1 MPIYNPETQEYE
13 ETPEEKQL
21 REQQAAAAQQP
32 IYQIGPGPAPA
43 PAGPVAPANAQY
55 LAQNESGNNPNI
67 GYHDKSKSTAQG
79 TYGITTPQYQEIQKA
94 NPAFANRP
102 FSSLTPQ
109 DQTAALGTSNDVYAQ
124 QLRAKGIPEV
134 TLGMINAAHFAGAGG
149 LHHFLTN
156 GGAVLPEI
164 AAKNGGEEN
173 ARRIINQRL
182 MSSASPASGAVAPVA
197 PQPAPAG
204 QFMGGQPG
212 YDEAGTRI
220 QPNGMPGITQPAPA
234 APVAPEPAPE
244 PGLPGVNYGLST
256 GQSGLGMRGPEGQT
270 AAPMGPSPIPEAPL
284 TLAQNQ
290 FQQSQDN
297 IDELMKLKADTNLP
311 EHIRQRSGD
320 RAYELMNQQYKK
332 QEAEAKAKELV
343 ASGDQNKIAR
353 VLSSNPKDEEG
364 SWLKMIMLGFISP
377 QLAGAEAV
385 KLGLAPTKWATAMDA
400 DGNTGL
406 IRYRADGL
414 PMEGTKADGTA
425 MTKQELTAY
434 ASQGAAKASDTSHTL
449 HQAVINGEVHT
460 ISQRRLPNGKIQ
472 YRDDTSNAV
481 LPNAPA
487 GMTALGRIDP
497 IEQKALK
504 AKETIETKLR
514 KANEDIKLAGGTP
527 HTEEYIQQQGN
538 AAYSGLSGRQFG
550 GAATGAPVAATAQA
564 ATPTPAVAATPVKS
578 VAQKIADYELPM
590 PSPSMRDPGSVSV
603 RNEVLKLNPGYDG
616 QKFKE
621 NQSIIKDFTPG
632 GTAGKS
638 IVAMGTAVNHISDL
652 RPLVTALH
660 NGDLPGANA
669 IYNNIKKWTGDPNVT
684 NIQAVGPAVAAE
696 IQKTFV
702 SSGGGTGAERD
713 ELAKAFGS
721 AKSPQQL
728 EGAIKMYENLM
739 VGKID
744 ELRKQYDRTGRKDF
758 YTNIATDPRI
768 KEMVDHHN
776 AHRAASENKP
786 LSGSTTN
793 GIKFKVITQ

>member
-21 REQQAAAAQQP
+21 REQQAAAAQQQP
-32 IYQIGPGPAPA
+32 QIQVGPAPA

-67 GYHDKSKSTAQG
+67 GYHDQSKSTAYG
-79 TYGITTPQYQEIQKA
+79 TYGITAPQYQEIQRA

-102 FSSLTPQ
+102 ITSLTPQ
-109 DQTAALGTSNDVYAQ
+109 DQTTALGTSNDVYAR
-124 QLRAKGIPEV
+124 QLQAKGIPEV
-134 TLGMINAAHFAGAGG
+134 TPGMINAAHFTGAGG
-149 LHHFLTN
+149 LHHFLTT
-156 GGAVLPEI
+156 GGEVLPQI
-164 AAKNGGEEN
+164 AAANGGEEN

-182 MSSASPASGAVAPVA
+182 MSGASPASGAVAPVA
-197 PQPAPAG
+197 PQPAP
-204 QFMGGQPG
+204 
-212 YDEAGTRI
+212 E
-220 QPNGMPGITQPAPA
+220 PAPA
-234 APVAPEPAPE
+234 APVAPE

-270 AAPMGPSPIPEAPL
+270 AAPMGPGTTQESPL
-284 TLAQNQ
+284 TMAQNQ

-343 ASGDQNKIAR
+343 DSGDQNKIAR

-414 PMEGTKADGTA
+414 PIEGTKADGTA

-497 IEQKALK
+497 VEQKALK

-538 AAYSGLSGRQFG
+538 AAYSGLTGRQFG
-550 GAATGAPVAATAQA
+550 GAATGAPVAAAPPPPGAPPVGTMGAPVAATAQV

-684 NIQAVGPAVAAE
+684 NIEAVGPAVAAE

-702 SSGGGTGAERD
+702 SSGGGTGSERD

-739 VGKID
+739 VGKVD

-776 AHRAASENKP
+776 AQRAASENKP